1 MARFVLKSKLN
12 SLLKNNGKPSIIE
25 IVFLGTGG
33 AFDLAEKN
41 SSAIIRTSIGTIL
54 IDCGSTVYSELQ
66 EKELVESIDYVFIT
80 HCHEDHIGSLSTLIY
95 HKYFVE
101 KKTVKIEC
109 IPALEN
115 KIRTY
120 LTNVCGHEGPLEDSF
135 EINSNNGVV
144 YEDLS
149 MIIHKIDT
157 TNYHYKNYPTGG
169 FVFNLRKGGEDLFL
183 IYSGDVNTPITD
195 IIEEKHPKLYESLLK
210 NKENVFI
217 FHESTSRDYPPS
229 YPHCEYQKLERTAET
244 FSNIYTYHHS
254 QEETKSVTR
263 AMRES
268 KIKLEAIK
276 NAIDVDLNKK
286 LSLVKTHELQE
297 KLRVQAKRLK
307 DDFAED
313 LYMPPLKTK
322 DLNTIGKELVIQ
334 EEREFEYGNKE

>member
-12 SLLKNNGKPSIIE
+12 SLLKNNGKPPIVEII
-25 IVFLGTGG
+25 FLGTGG
-33 AFDLAEKN
+33 AFDLVEKN
-41 SSAIIRTSIGTIL
+41 SSAIIRTSIGSIL

-66 EKELVESIDYVFIT
+66 AKKLVESIDYVFIT

-101 KKTVKIEC
+101 KKSVRIEC

-120 LTNVCGHEGPLEDSF
+120 LTDVCGHEGVSKKSY
-135 EINSNNGVV
+135 EINSNSGVV

-169 FVFNLRKGGEDLFL
+169 FVFNFRKGGEDFFV
-183 IYSGDVNTPITD
+183 IYSGDVNIPITD
-195 IIEEKHPKLYESLLK
+195 IIEENYPKLYESLLN

-217 FHESTSRDYPPS
+217 FHESTSRDYSPS
-229 YPHCEYQKLERTAET
+229 YPHCEYQKLERTAEI
-244 FSNIYTYHHS
+244 FPNIYTYHHS
-254 QEETKSVTR
+254 QEETKSVVR

-268 KIKLEAIK
+268 RIKLEAIK

-286 LSLVKTHELQE
+286 LYLVKTHELQE

-307 DDFAED
+307 DDFEED
-313 LYMPPLKTK
+313 LYISSLKIK

-334 EEREFEYGNKE
+334 EEMDL